1 MLLPTAQR
9 WHKDVAQGPEF
20 QSLCDRP
27 ALPRK
32 TKRKSKAPQGM
43 PQTSSTST
51 SFYDVGA
58 HRGSSPFSCHTLNS
72 GHRQQQCIIR
82 SSGVWC
88 SVRSFAAFGVSRKR
102 SCALHERSA
111 CSFDILTAP
120 ARVCVP
126 NTKLRRTQS
135 IANQDTEL
143 LRKLPVIHAKKKPAR
158 STGRF
163 PRPARST
170 SRALHNLSALAWP
183 TLEFEASPFRVRA
196 LSRVL
201 AWNKRPRLGHSS
213 IFVQRLP
220 KIWPF
225 PAKHGRSRSRDGL
238 TASFLY
244 RYPSDSSRS
253 SKDSHAAQERM
264 VLP

>member
-1 MLLPTAQR
+1 MYHTKVRFREIFVLKNTVEVAGFSPLGSYLTRDAGMLLPTAQR
-9 WHKDVAQGPEF
+9 WHKDVAQGPEL

-88 SVRSFAAFGVSRKR
+88 SVMSFAAFGVSRKR

-143 LRKLPVIHAKKKPAR
+143 LRKLPVIHAKKA
-158 STGRF
+158 GQVD
-163 PRPARST
+163 RPISQACSINFK
-170 SRALHNLSALAWP
+170 S
-183 TLEFEASPFRVRA
+183 SP
-196 LSRVL
+196 
-201 AWNKRPRLGHSS
+201 
-213 IFVQRLP
+213 
-220 KIWPF
+220 
-225 PAKHGRSRSRDGL
+225 
-238 TASFLY
+238 
-244 RYPSDSSRS
+244 
-253 SKDSHAAQERM
+253 
-264 VLP
+264 